1 MGLIQAVAGAIGGTL
16 ADQWKDFYSI
26 SPNLAPTVA
35 ISAATRQGDSA
46 NRGANDSGSDRI
58 ISNGSKIIVPSGY
71 GLVLV
76 QDGAFTGFVTEP
88 GGYIWDTQADDTSS
102 VFASNGFWS
111 PLLKTSW
118 ERLKFGGRPSS
129 EQQAFF
135 VSLQELGNNKFSS
148 ASEIYWDD
156 KYLNSQVG
164 AMVRGV
170 FSIRLQDPLLF
181 LTTMVPPVYF
191 KNGKNFDL
199 TDLDNPTAQQL
210 FNEVVGSLSGAF
222 SNYVN
227 DPDKENRITQIQRD
241 SVGFAKS
248 LASVVNRDYSW
259 EEARGV
265 SIVST
270 SVVAIEYDEATKEVL
285 KTVQRAD
292 SLMGQRG
299 NSNLQASIA
308 AGMESAG
315 SVEGA
320 SGILGMGFAA
330 GSVGLGNIQQNEEP
344 KQPPQEDPYEKL
356 SKLKKLLDEDL
367 ITQEDYDAAK
377 AKLLEL

>member
-1 MGLIQAVAGAIGGTL
+1 MGLIKAVAGAIGGTL

-35 ISAATRQGDSA
+35 ISAAMKQESSA
-46 NRGANDSGSDRI
+46 DRGANDSGSDRI
-58 ISNGSKIIVPSGY
+58 ISNGSKIVVPSGY

-88 GGYIWDTQADDTSS
+88 GGYIWDTEASDTSS

-170 FSIRLQDPLLF
+170 FSIRLLDPLLF

-241 SVGFAKS
+241 SVGFANS
-248 LASVVNRDYSW
+248 LAAVVNRDYAW
-259 EEARGV
+259 EEARGI
-265 SIVST
+265 SIVNT
-270 SVVAIEYDEATKEVL
+270 SVVSIEYDEATKEVL

-344 KQPPQEDPYEKL
+344 KQSPQEDPYEKL
-356 SKLKKLLDEDL
+356 SKLKKLLDEEL

-377 AKLLEL
+377 AKLLGL

>member
-1 MGLIQAVAGAIGGTL
+1 MGLIKAVAGAIGGTL

-35 ISAATRQGDSA
+35 ISAAMKQESSA
-46 NRGANDSGSDRI
+46 DRGANDSGSDRI
-58 ISNGSKIIVPSGY
+58 ISNGSKIVVPSGY

-88 GGYIWDTQADDTSS
+88 GGYIWDTEASDTSS

-170 FSIRLQDPLLF
+170 FSIRLLDPLLF

-241 SVGFAKS
+241 SVGFANS
-248 LASVVNRDYSW
+248 LAVVVNRDYAW
-259 EEARGV
+259 EEARGI
-265 SIVST
+265 SIVNT
-270 SVVAIEYDEATKEVL
+270 SVVSIEYDEATKDVL

-344 KQPPQEDPYEKL
+344 KQSPQEDPYEKL
-356 SKLKKLLDEDL
+356 SKLKKLLDEEL

-377 AKLLEL
+377 AKLLDL

>member
-1 MGLIQAVAGAIGGTL
+1 MGLIKAVAGAIGGTL

-35 ISAATRQGDSA
+35 ISAAMKQESSA
-46 NRGANDSGSDRI
+46 DRGANDSGSDRI
-58 ISNGSKIIVPSGY
+58 ISNGSKIVVPSGY

-88 GGYIWDTQADDTSS
+88 GGYIWDTEASDTSS

-170 FSIRLQDPLLF
+170 FSIRLLDPLLF

-241 SVGFAKS
+241 SVGFANS
-248 LASVVNRDYSW
+248 LAAVVNRDYAW
-259 EEARGV
+259 EEARGI
-265 SIVST
+265 SIVNT
-270 SVVAIEYDEATKEVL
+270 SVVSIEYDEATKEVL

-330 GSVGLGNIQQNEEP
+330 GSLGLGNIQQNEEP
-344 KQPPQEDPYEKL
+344 KQSPQEDPYEKL
-356 SKLKKLLDEDL
+356 SKLKKLLDEEL
-367 ITQEDYDAAK
+367 ITKEDYDAAK
-377 AKLLEL
+377 AKLLDL

>member
-35 ISAATRQGDSA
+35 ISAAMKQGDSA

-88 GGYIWDTQADDTSS
+88 GGYIWDTEADDTSS

-170 FSIRLQDPLLF
+170 FSIRLQNPLLF

-241 SVGFAKS
+241 SVGFAQS

-259 EEARGV
+259 EESRGI

-320 SGILGMGFAA
+320 SGILGLGIAS
-330 GSVGLGNIQQNEEP
+330 GSVGLGNIQQNEDAQ
-344 KQPPQEDPYEKL
+344 KSTQEDPYEKL

-377 AKLLEL
+377 AKLLDL